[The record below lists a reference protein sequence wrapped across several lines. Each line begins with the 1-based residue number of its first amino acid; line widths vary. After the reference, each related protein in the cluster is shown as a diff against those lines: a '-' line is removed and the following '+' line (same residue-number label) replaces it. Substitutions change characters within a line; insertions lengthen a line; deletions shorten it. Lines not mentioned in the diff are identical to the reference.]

1 MLKNTKRLTAEDI
14 INKIEGYIDDV
25 YVVDIDFT
33 WTYIHTHE
41 EFCGPYF
48 YQPVKE

>member
-1 MLKNTKRLTAEDI
+1 MIENAKKLKAEDI
-14 INKIEGYIDDV
+14 TNRIEEYMDDV
-25 YVVDIDFT
+25 YVVDKDFT

-48 YQPVKE
+48 YKTKEK